1 MGYNSLMPIEV
12 NNQSIL
18 LCSTD
23 DIHHSTKAG
32 LSWASSPIMCLST
45 ATENSYD
52 FIILYIKGS
61 SLSRTASMIELCVAL
76 KKNHHTSL
84 VPLVAVCFSVN
95 RQIIERIKEAGVDF
109 VVFKNGWEK
118 IDLDNNPESLM
129 EYMKEENRPA
139 KVLNSL
145 CPYIH
150 YTPIN
155 DDKELTTCRAYANYL
170 VLGSRRL
177 QELCQTSIHPNCPY
191 HQSPRLPQ

>member
-1 MGYNSLMPIEV
+1 MSYNSLRPIEV

-18 LCSTD
+18 LCGND
-23 DIHHSTKAG
+23 DTHHSSKAG

-52 FIILYIKGS
+52 AIIIYIKGS
-61 SLSRTASMIELCVAL
+61 SLTKAASLIELCVAL
-76 KKNHHTSL
+76 KINHYTSA
-84 VPLVAVCFSVN
+84 VPLVAVCFFVN

-109 VVFKNGWEK
+109 VVFKNDWKK
-118 IDLDNNPESLM
+118 IDLDTNPAALM
-129 EYMKEENRPA
+129 QYMKEENRPA

-155 DDKELTTCRAYANYL
+155 DDKELTTCKAYTNWL
-170 VLGSRRL
+170 VLGPRRL
-177 QELCQTSIHPNCPY
+177 QELCQTPFHPSCPY
-191 HQSPRLPQ
+191 YQRPRLPQ